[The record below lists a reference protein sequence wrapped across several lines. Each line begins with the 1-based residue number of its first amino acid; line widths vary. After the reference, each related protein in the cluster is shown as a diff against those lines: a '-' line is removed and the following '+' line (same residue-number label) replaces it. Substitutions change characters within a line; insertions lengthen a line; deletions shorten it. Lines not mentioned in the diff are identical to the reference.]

1 MPPASKP
8 MTESPRWI
16 TPDWPAPQQVRAASS
31 LRVGGVS
38 TEGYASLNLASH
50 VEDDPQRVEENRRRL
65 AEALQLPDQP
75 QWLEQ
80 SHSRRVLD
88 LDSDTSR
95 DGDAAVTRRPGR
107 VAVVLTA
114 DCLPVL
120 FCDRAGSVVAA
131 AHAGWRGLAG
141 GILENTVAAM
151 ATPPNE
157 LMAWLGPA
165 IGPQHF
171 EVGDEVRDAF
181 LRDLAQA
188 EDAFRATRPG
198 HWLCDLYRLARLR
211 LRRAGLQRVYG
222 GDRCTGSEADAF
234 FSYRREPRCGRQA
247 SLIWLQG

>member
-1 MPPASKP
+1 MID
-8 MTESPRWI
+8 TPRWI
-16 TPDWPAPQQVRAASS
+16 TPDWPAPQRVRAASS

-38 TEGYASLNLASH
+38 VGGYASLNLARH
-50 VEDDPQRVEENRRRL
+50 VEDDPQRVDENRRRL
-65 AEALQLPDQP
+65 SSALALPDSP

-80 SHSRRVLD
+80 THSRRVLD
-88 LDSDTSR
+88 LDGDVSR
-95 DGDAAVTRRPGR
+95 DGDAAVTRRSGR

-120 FCDRAGSVVAA
+120 FCDRRGSVVAA
-131 AHAGWRGLAG
+131 THAGWRGLAG

-151 ATPPNE
+151 GVPAAE

-165 IGPQHF
+165 IGPRHF
-171 EVGDEVRDAF
+171 EVGDEVRDVF

-188 EDAFRATRPG
+188 EEAFRATRPG

-211 LRRAGLQRVYG
+211 LRRAGLERVFG
-222 GDRCTGSEADAF
+222 GDRCTWSEADAF

-247 SLIWLQG
+247 SLIWLRD